1 MKGIPIAIAV
11 IVLFGF
17 SVTSCDQRQGADNQT
32 DADGTELSQ
41 NKTTTQPDRQ
51 LSEPATT
58 TQANPGDGDAA
69 MESSRNI
76 VDNAATDK
84 ELTTFVSLLRTANMV
99 SNLSGTGP
107 YTVFAPSEAGF
118 KALPGST
125 LEDLMK
131 PENRDKLREILNNHI
146 ISGKLAIDD
155 LQDGTI
161 LKTAAGQQ
169 LKVSKRDGQVM
180 INGAMIEDSDAMSK
194 NGVLH
199 TINKL
204 LLPAEE

>member
-1 MKGIPIAIAV
+1 MRGLPIAIPI

-17 SVTSCDQRQGADNQT
+17 TVSSCDQRQGADNQT
-32 DADGTELSQ
+32 DPNGTELRQ
-41 NKTTTQPDRQ
+41 DGVATTPDRV
-51 LSEPATT
+51 LDEPATT
-58 TQANPGDGDAA
+58 TQAAPEEDDTSLEA
-69 MESSRNI
+69 SRNI
-76 VDNAATDK
+76 VDNAAKDK
-84 ELTTFVSLLRTANMV
+84 ELTTFVSLLHTAKMV
-99 SNLSGTGP
+99 SNLNGTGP

-131 PENRDKLREILNNHI
+131 PENRERLQQILNNHI
-146 ISGKLAIDD
+146 ISGKLAVDD

-161 LKTAAGQQ
+161 LKTVAGEQ
-169 LKVSKRDGQVM
+169 LKVSKRGGQVM
-180 INGAMIEDSDAMSK
+180 INGALIEDADAMSK

-204 LLPAEE
+204 LLPAEK

>member
-1 MKGIPIAIAV
+1 MKGLPILIAV
-11 IVLFGF
+11 IVLFSF
-17 SVTSCDQRQGADNQT
+17 TIMSCDQRQGADNQT
-32 DADGTELSQ
+32 EGESTELSQ
-41 NKTTTQPDRQ
+41 NKTIAKPDR
-51 LSEPATT
+51 LLVDPGTT
-58 TQANPGDGDAA
+58 AQANPGDGDAA
-69 MESSRNI
+69 MVSSRNI
-76 VDNAATDK
+76 VDNAAMDK
-84 ELTTFVSLLRTANMV
+84 ELTTFVSLLRSANMV

-125 LEDLMK
+125 LKDLMK
-131 PENRDKLREILNNHI
+131 PDNQARLREILNNHI

-161 LKTAAGQQ
+161 LKTAAGEQV
-169 LKVSKRDGQVM
+169 KVSKRDGQVM
-180 INGAMIEDSDAMSK
+180 INGALILESDAMSK

-204 LLPAEE
+204 LLPAED